1 MSTALTILKK
11 VQSINVLDAAKSAIT
26 ETKDYAIAVQKV
38 QLFQGIESTGL
49 AIIPS
54 YTKRTKQIKAKKGQP
69 TDRVTLKDTG
79 SFYRGIRIDVVGEV
93 IRIDSVDPKKSDLE
107 TKYGK
112 EIFGLGMRARI
123 DYITKLQPAF
133 IKFIRGYLS

>member
-11 VQSINVLDAAKSAIT
+11 LESINVLDAAKSAII

-38 QLFQGIESTGL
+38 QLFQGLESTDL
-49 AIIPS
+49 KIIPS
-54 YTKRTKQIKAKKGQP
+54 YTKRTKQIKEKKGQP

-79 SFYRGIRIDVVGEV
+79 AFYQGIRIDVVGEL
-93 IRIDSVDPKKSDLE
+93 IRINSVDPKTSALE

-112 EIFGLGMRARI
+112 EIFGLGTQARI
-123 DYITKLQPAF
+123 SYIPKLKIAF
-133 IKFIRGYLS
+133 VKHIKAYLK